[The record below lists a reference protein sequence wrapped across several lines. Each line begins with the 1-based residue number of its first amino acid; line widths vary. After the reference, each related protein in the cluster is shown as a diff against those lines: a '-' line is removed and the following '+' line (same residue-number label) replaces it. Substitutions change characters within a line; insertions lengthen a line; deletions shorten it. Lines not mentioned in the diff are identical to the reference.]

1 VLVEPLDSS
10 NHPNMVDQQQQ
21 PPRTGGNVGKRNNTN
36 NKKKIVAAAVD
47 NNPTSYYQELKNTPN
62 DSLMISFDPTFNLDD
77 DDNNEKKHVPHYKD
91 FAKDI
96 LAVLKQHRSIQG
108 CVEMIIACAAIVT
121 LYSTALVYDLPW
133 WSHIIAATIWL
144 ALYFCVRT
152 YLHAHLCDALRYRI
166 DEWRTLIYHHPQ
178 QQYNDDDENQ
188 RQTYYALEWVEP
200 ADWWNIYPG
209 VQFIPKSSSSS
220 KQQPHGTVM
229 TTITKKSNNIQ
240 PIKYYC
246 KTARFAPPRDLT
258 ARTIQDSTARP
269 PALLRAHDR
278 HDDDDDDD
286 DDDASSS
293 SLSSS
298 VGTAFFQF
306 LTTVQARQQL
316 DQRRQLQ
323 RMVIVLVVVLI
334 ALWIMTEDCDL
345 VVRAF
350 FVTLVVFDVVDD
362 CVIQHVLDEN
372 QRNMPVL
379 LSSFGTG
386 GHNDGT
392 ATAESDVVENGQ
404 PNNKKENA
412 ATTDY
417 VVTYHVDLCGLRET
431 YYTIE
436 ARSGGYQQ
444 PTTTTTGSAVYDNND
459 HDVA

>member
-1 VLVEPLDSS
+1 
-10 NHPNMVDQQQQ
+10 MVDQQQQ
-21 PPRTGGNVGKRNNTN
+21 PLRTVGNVGKRNNNN
-36 NKKKIVAAAVD
+36 NKKIAAAAVD

-166 DEWRTLIYHHPQ
+166 DEWRTLIYHHPH
-178 QQYNDDDENQ
+178 NDDDENQ
-188 RQTYYALEWVEP
+188 PQTYYALEWVEP

-209 VQFIPKSSSSS
+209 VQFIPKSSSS
-220 KQQPHGTVM
+220 KQQPPGTV
-229 TTITKKSNNIQ
+229 TKNSIGNNNNIQ

-417 VVTYHVDLCGLRET
+417 VVTYHVDQPLCGLRET